1 MKNFL
6 FPLIILAIF
15 GVAVWYLGRRTAF
28 VFGCSPI
35 WFYVIYSLL
44 LVGSVVFTFGGAYSW
59 TNTPAGHVLFFFFSE
74 MLGILLYLLLVTL
87 VVDVVQLFAH
97 FPAWLFGTIVAVLT
111 TGICTGATI
120 NAFCPRLTP
129 VTVELPKLQQSLRAV
144 HLTDTHLGHFRGQ
157 RHVQRLVHLIN
168 DANPDVVFF
177 TGDCFESLYNLNAKT
192 LQPLK
197 QLRAPIYFVDGNHD
211 GYVNADSV
219 KALLRQAGV
228 HVLETEVV
236 EDFGLQIVGLDYM
249 RADDADAN
257 SMHAPVGDVTI
268 SSFCDTFRAS
278 DNLPVVLLHHNP
290 CGGQYLEK
298 AGVDLYL
305 AGHTHGGQ
313 LFPLTLI
320 NRRAFQFNKGLYR
333 FGRMQ
338 VYTSCG
344 TGSFGPPMRLG
355 TRSELTV
362 LNLKPC
368 K

>member
-6 FPLIILAIF
+6 FPLIVLAIF
-15 GVAVWYLGRRTAF
+15 GLAVWYLGRRTAF
-28 VFGCSPI
+28 VFGCSPV
-35 WFYVIYSLL
+35 WFYVIYTLL
-44 LVGSVVFTFGGAYSW
+44 LVGSVVFTFGGAYPW
-59 TNTPAGHVLFFFFSE
+59 TNTPVGHVLFCIFSE
-74 MLGILLYLLLVTL
+74 MLGILLYLLLVMI

-97 FPAWLFGTIVAVLT
+97 FPAWLFGTIVTVLT
-111 TGICTGATI
+111 AGICTGATV
-120 NAFCPRLTP
+120 NAFRPRLTP
-129 VTVELPKLQQSLRAV
+129 VTVELPKLQQPLRVV
-144 HLTDTHLGHFRGQ
+144 HLTDTHLGHFRGEK
-157 RHVQRLVHLIN
+157 HLQRLVNLIN
-168 DANPDVVFF
+168 EANPDVVFF
-177 TGDCFESLYNLNAKT
+177 TGDCFESHYNLNEKT

-197 QLRAPIYFVDGNHD
+197 QLHAPAYFVDGNHD

-228 HVLETEVV
+228 RVLETEVV

-249 RADDADAN
+249 RADESDAN
-257 SMHAPVGDVTI
+257 SMHAPVGKETI
-268 SSFCDTFRAS
+268 SSFCEKFHAS
-278 DNLPVVLLHHNP
+278 DSLPVVLLHHNP
-290 CGGQYLEK
+290 CGGQYIEK

-320 NRRAFQFNKGLYR
+320 NRRAFQFNKGLYQ

-362 LNLKPC
+362 LNLQPC